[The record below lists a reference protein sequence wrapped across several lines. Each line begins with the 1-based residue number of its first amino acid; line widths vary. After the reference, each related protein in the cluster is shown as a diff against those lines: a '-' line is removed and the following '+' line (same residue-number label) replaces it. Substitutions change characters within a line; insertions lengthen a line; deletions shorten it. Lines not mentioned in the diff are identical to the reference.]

1 MTVTKLINDI
11 TTKIFN
17 PLIILLFAVATMMFA
32 WGIVQYVLGGQGSDQ
47 KMTQAK
53 NAMLWGII
61 GMFVMASAWG
71 IVAILC
77 KFFDTCKQVPGFS

>member
-1 MTVTKLINDI
+1 MTATQLINNI
-11 TTKIFN
+11 TSQVLN

-47 KMTQAK
+47 RMTQAK
-53 NAMLWGII
+53 NAILWGIL

-71 IVAILC
+71 IVSILC
-77 KFFDTCKQVPGFS
+77 KFFKTCTEIYK

>member
-1 MTVTKLINDI
+1 MTVTQLINDI

>member
-1 MTVTKLINDI
+1 MTVGQLISNI
-11 TTKIFN
+11 TNQVLN

-32 WGIVQYVLGGQGSDQ
+32 WGIIQYVLGGQGSDQ

-61 GMFVMASAWG
+61 GMFIMASAWG
-71 IVAILC
+71 IVSLLC
-77 KFFDTCKQVPGFS
+77 DFFGTCDKIP